1 MKKVIVLNQKNSL
14 IYEDVLEYIKRI
26 KNNIR
31 TDLDVVVCPS
41 NIYLPYFNGKYDFK
55 LGSQN
60 ICFEKVTGEVLGSQ
74 LKSIGVSYVI
84 VGHFERKK
92 YLNETSDIVNKKIK
106 EALKNNIIPI
116 VCIGETKEER
126 SLRKTQE
133 IIKKQLK
140 DYFYKVDFGND
151 IIIAYEPIWAI
162 SSGNIPE
169 NKDIQEVVELIK
181 NIIFKNYNINV
192 RVIYGGSVDEK
203 TIKQLNMVKEL
214 DGYLLGNA
222 STSYEKTLK
231 ILDLVE

>member
-1 MKKVIVLNQKNSL
+1 M
-14 IYEDVLEYIKRI
+14 
-26 KNNIR
+26 
-31 TDLDVVVCPS
+31 
-41 NIYLPYFNGKYDFK
+41 
-55 LGSQN
+55 
-60 ICFEKVTGEVLGSQ
+60 GSQ

-162 SSGNIPE
+162 GT
-169 NKDIQEVVELIK
+169 
-181 NIIFKNYNINV
+181 NIIPTINEIEETIKKIKEIVNIKV
-192 RVIYGGSVDEK
+192 LYGGSVNSNNISDI
-203 TIKQLNMVKEL
+203 IKVT
-214 DGYLLGNA
+214 DGVLIGKA
-222 STSYEKTLK
+222 STDINEFLK
-231 ILDLVE
+231 IIEVVKN